1 VRHRRITGVAVA
13 AAVALLVAAPMAA
26 AHVTV
31 NPREAP
37 KGGYAALSFRVPTER
52 DDAST
57 TRLEVNF
64 PLDTPIAS
72 VRVQPHPG
80 WEYRIERTELDEPVD
95 LHGEE
100 ITEVVSK
107 ITWTGG
113 EIGPTEFDEF
123 GVSVG
128 PLPSDVDQI
137 LFPAIQTYDSGEVVR
152 WIDEPAADGE
162 EEPENPAPALT
173 LVEPEEE
180 GGGSSASGSGDEA
193 ASGLTVENTA
203 TQDDVDGASTMGIV
217 GIVVGVLGLLV
228 GGFALLRTRR
238 PAPAPA
244 SAPPSASA
252 SAPTTPTAAAST
264 ASSDSED

>member
-64 PLDTPIAS
+64 PTDTPIAS

-152 WIDEPAADGE
+152 WIDEPPADGE

-180 GGGSSASGSGDEA
+180 GGGSSPGGSGGDEA

-203 TQDDVDGASTMGIV
+203 SQDDVDGASTMGIV
-217 GIVVGVLGLLV
+217 GIVVGILGLLV

-244 SAPPSASA
+244 TAA
-252 SAPTTPTAAAST
+252 SAPVSTPSTAST
-264 ASSDSED
+264 ASSDSGD

>member
-64 PLDTPIAS
+64 PTDTPIAS

-152 WIDEPAADGE
+152 WIDEPPADGE

-180 GGGSSASGSGDEA
+180 GGGSSPGGSGGDEA

-203 TQDDVDGASTMGIV
+203 SQDDVDGASTMGIV
-217 GIVVGVLGLLV
+217 GIVVGILGLLV

-244 SAPPSASA
+244 TAA
-252 SAPTTPTAAAST
+252 SAPVSTPST
-264 ASSDSED
+264 ASSDSGD

>member
-64 PLDTPIAS
+64 PTDTPIAS

-152 WIDEPAADGE
+152 WIDEPPADGE

-180 GGGSSASGSGDEA
+180 GGGSSAGGSGGDEA

-203 TQDDVDGASTMGIV
+203 SQDDVDGASTMGIV
-217 GIVVGVLGLLV
+217 GIVVGILGLLV

-244 SAPPSASA
+244 TAA
-252 SAPTTPTAAAST
+252 SAPVSTASTAST
-264 ASSDSED
+264 ASSDSGD

>member
-13 AAVALLVAAPMAA
+13 AAVALVVAAPMAA

-31 NPREAP
+31 NPGEAP

-57 TRLEVNF
+57 TKVEVNF
-64 PLDTPIAS
+64 PTDTPIAN

-80 WEYRIERTELDEPVD
+80 WEYRIERTTLDEPID
-95 LHGEE
+95 NHGEE
-100 ITEVVSK
+100 ISEVVSK
-107 ITWTGG
+107 VTWTGG

-173 LVEPEEE
+173 LVDEEE
-180 GGGSSASGSGDEA
+180 DGGGASSASAGGSGGSEA
-193 ASGLTVENTA
+193 ASGLTVENAA
-203 TQDDVDGASTMGIV
+203 TQDDVDGANTMGIV

-228 GGFALLRTRR
+228 GGFALTRTRR
-238 PAPAPA
+238 PA
-244 SAPPSASA
+244 
-252 SAPTTPTAAAST
+252 AAAAAPSGGGGDGGGGESGD
-264 ASSDSED
+264 SSD

>member
-13 AAVALLVAAPMAA
+13 AAVALVVAAPMAA

-31 NPREAP
+31 NPGEAP
-37 KGGYAALSFRVPTER
+37 KGGYAALTFRVPTER
-52 DDAST
+52 DDANT
-57 TRLEVNF
+57 TRLEINF
-64 PLDTPIAS
+64 PTETPIAS

-80 WEYRIERTELDEPVD
+80 WEYRIERTELDEPID
-95 LHGEE
+95 NHGEE

-152 WIDEPAADGE
+152 WIDEPAAEGE
-162 EEPENPAPALT
+162 EEPETPAPVLT
-173 LVEPEEE
+173 LVDEEEE
-180 GGGSSASGSGDEA
+180 GGASASGSGAGGDEA
-193 ASGLTVENTA
+193 ASGLTVENA
-203 TQDDVDGASTMGIV
+203 ASQDDVDGASTMGIV

-228 GGFALLRTRR
+228 GGFALMRTRR
-238 PAPAPA
+238 PAAG
-244 SAPPSASA
+244 
-252 SAPTTPTAAAST
+252 T
-264 ASSDSED
+264 DD

>member
-1 VRHRRITGVAVA
+1 VAVA

-64 PLDTPIAS
+64 PTDTPIAS

-152 WIDEPAADGE
+152 WIDEPPADGE

-180 GGGSSASGSGDEA
+180 GGGSSAGGSGGDEA

-203 TQDDVDGASTMGIV
+203 SQDDVDGASTMGIV
-217 GIVVGVLGLLV
+217 GIVVGILGLLV

-244 SAPPSASA
+244 TAA
-252 SAPTTPTAAAST
+252 SAPST
-264 ASSDSED
+264 ASSDSGD

>member
-13 AAVALLVAAPMAA
+13 AAVALVVAAPMAA

-31 NPREAP
+31 NPGEAA
-37 KGGYAALSFRVPTER
+37 KGGYAALTFRVPTER
-52 DDAST
+52 DDANT
-57 TRLEVNF
+57 TKLEVNF
-64 PLDTPIAS
+64 PTDTPIAN

-80 WEYRIERTELDEPVD
+80 WEYRIERTRLDEPFENN
-95 LHGEE
+95 GEQV
-100 ITEVVSK
+100 TEVVSK
-107 ITWTGG
+107 VTWTGG

-128 PLPSDVDQI
+128 PLPTDVDEI

-162 EEPENPAPALT
+162 EEPEKPAPALT
-173 LVEPEEE
+173 LVDEETE
-180 GGGSSASGSGDEA
+180 GGGASSASGAGSDEA
-193 ASGLTVENTA
+193 ASGLTVENAA

-228 GGFALLRTRR
+228 GGFALTRTRR
-238 PAPAPA
+238 PAVAAPA
-244 SAPPSASA
+244 A
-252 SAPTTPTAAAST
+252 APTST
-264 ASSDSED
+264 DSGDSGDSGD

>member
-1 VRHRRITGVAVA
+1 MRHRRITGVAAA
-13 AAVALLVAAPMAA
+13 AAVALVVAAPMAA

-31 NPREAP
+31 NPGEAP
-37 KGGYAALSFRVPTER
+37 KGGYAALTFRVPTER
-52 DDAST
+52 DDANT
-57 TRLEVNF
+57 TRVEVNF
-64 PLDTPIAS
+64 PTDTPIAN

-80 WEYRIERTELDEPVD
+80 WQYRIERTRLDEPID
-95 LHGEE
+95 NHGEE
-100 ITEVVSK
+100 ISEVVSK

-113 EIGPTEFDEF
+113 EIGPTEYDEF

-128 PLPSDVDQI
+128 PLPTDVDQI

-173 LVEPEEE
+173 LVDEEE
-180 GGGSSASGSGDEA
+180 DGGTPASASASGSGDEA
-193 ASGLTVENTA
+193 ASGLTVENAA

-228 GGFALLRTRR
+228 GGFALMRTRR
-238 PAPAPA
+238 PAAAAATAPAP
-244 SAPPSASA
+244 
-252 SAPTTPTAAAST
+252 TGT
-264 ASSDSED
+264 DSGDGD